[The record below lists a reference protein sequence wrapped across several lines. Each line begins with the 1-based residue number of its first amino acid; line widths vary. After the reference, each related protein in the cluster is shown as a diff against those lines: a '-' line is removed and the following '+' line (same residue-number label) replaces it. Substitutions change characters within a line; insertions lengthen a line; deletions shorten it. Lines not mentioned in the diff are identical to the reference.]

1 MPTEPVDLSEL
12 EKSLSEGVYKVKSQ
26 KLVSRFIGPFP
37 LLHGGQPSG
46 GSVVDGS
53 ESNHQPL
60 LLLLLFTMLFN
71 LNSLIFTYSLSGL
84 VCLCQTD
91 LLYVTAWF
99 TSKT

>member
-1 MPTEPVDLSEL
+1 MPIEPVDLSEL

-37 LLHGGQPSG
+37 F
-46 GSVVDGS
+46 SVVDGS